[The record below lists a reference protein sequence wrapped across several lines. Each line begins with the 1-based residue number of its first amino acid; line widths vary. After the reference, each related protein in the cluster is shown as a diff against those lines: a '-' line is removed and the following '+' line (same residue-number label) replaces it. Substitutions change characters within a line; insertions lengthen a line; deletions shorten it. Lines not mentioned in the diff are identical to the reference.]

1 MHRTVRIL
9 FLMLAVYG
17 LSLTAQTPSTN
28 SGQEVYADL
37 NRLMRGV
44 L

>member
-9 FLMLAVYG
+9 FLMLTVYG
-17 LSLTAQTPSTN
+17 LSLMAQTPSTN
-28 SGQEVYADL
+28 PGQEVYADL
-37 NRLMRGV
+37 NRLMRGI